1 MIALRLI
8 KEALSICKVPDYTLV
23 DLEKP
28 YCFTGCTP
36 DEKSLV
42 CRTEDVPANASSR
55 DDGWTAF
62 RIEGILACIPIS
74 KLGFELS
81 KIIFRQ

>member
-1 MIALRLI
+1 MIALRQI
-8 KEALSICKVPDYTLV
+8 KETLSICKVPDYTLV
-23 DLEKP
+23 DLEEP

-62 RIEGILACIPIS
+62 MIEGILDFSLIGNP
-74 KLGFELS
+74 LGDC
-81 KIIFRQ
+81 RHTG